1 MAGRWFTLCGSMDA
15 LSMARE
21 LQAIAQTGLHFTQ
34 DQFDRERYERVM
46 RIAAEM
52 LAGHSGL
59 EAGAIYAWSRE
70 EFGYATPK
78 VDVRAFVLKDDK
90 VLLIREDAD
99 EGRWTL
105 PGGWADVNET
115 PSESIV
121 REVEEES
128 GYVVKARRLLAVYDR
143 ERQGHTPPYPRHVY
157 KLFFHC
163 ELVGGAARATAE
175 SSESGFFGVEELPE
189 LSLARVLPG
198 QIEGFFAMVRD
209 GEVETRFD

>member
-1 MAGRWFTLCGSMDA
+1 MDA

-52 LAGHSGL
+52 LAGQS
-59 EAGAIYAWSRE
+59 EWASQDVYAWSRE

-78 VDVRAFVLKDDK
+78 VDVRAFVLKGDK

-105 PGGWADVNET
+105 PGGWADVNEP
-115 PSESIV
+115 PSGSVV

-128 GYVVKARRLLAVYDR
+128 GYIVKPLRLLAVYDR

-163 ELVGGAARATAE
+163 ALIGGEPRKTSE
-175 SSESGFFGVEELPE
+175 SSESGFFGADELPE
-189 LSLARVLPG
+189 LSLARVLPQ
-198 QIEGFFAMVRD
+198 QIKRFFAAVRD
-209 GEVETRFD
+209 GEVETLFD